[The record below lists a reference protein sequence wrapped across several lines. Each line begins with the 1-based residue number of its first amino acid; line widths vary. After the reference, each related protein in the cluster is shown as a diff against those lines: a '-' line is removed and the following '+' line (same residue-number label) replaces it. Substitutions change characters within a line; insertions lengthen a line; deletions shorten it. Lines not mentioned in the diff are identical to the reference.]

1 MLCLLPAAA
10 ALPLAAGHH
19 MLHGSASSTWP
30 GPTCWSHA
38 ALWSASPQLLVA
50 AACAETRWLCSRT
63 IPCPKGTDTPACET
77 VLLHREDFK
86 IPEKMAR
93 FAVRHGMA
101 GFVKKMGAGVH
112 PFVESRRER
121 VDKVG

>member
-1 MLCLLPAAA
+1 M
-10 ALPLAAGHH
+10 
-19 MLHGSASSTWP
+19 
-30 GPTCWSHA
+30 
-38 ALWSASPQLLVA
+38 QI
-50 AACAETRWLCSRT
+50 AEAEGLCSRT
-63 IPCPKGTDTPACET
+63 IPCPKGTDRPACET

-112 PFVESRRER
+112 PFVEARRLR
-121 VDKVG
+121 VDKVRLDAALCNAEQRCLSSLVMQYSSDLARVKWVGRQAGREAGALRSHRG